1 MENVFVLCQNDEE
14 KLIFES
20 SYKKANMSFNYTIIY
35 SDYKLSYPTGN
46 NNIDSIKNKFYKN
59 NFYENRY
66 KKLNEAQ
73 YSHYYSFIK
82 IFNIAI
88 ENNYNKICI
97 LEYDVYFHKNFN
109 DKIKSYSN
117 IIKNSDIIYLGCS
130 QHQWYNL
137 FTGDKIEII
146 KLNLN
151 DYIYKPLHSLGT
163 FGIILSIDV
172 IKDFLQYE
180 IKYPTDVMIS
190 ILSYKYKSFV
200 LYPNIVIC
208 NIYKSSILNDRD
220 IKTIIKFKWNLNNY
234 IT

>member
-35 SDYKLSYPTGN
+35 SDYKLNYDIGTKKVN
-46 NNIDSIKNKFYKN
+46 NDFIRN

-66 KKLNEAQ
+66 KKLNNAQ

-88 ENNYNKICI
+88 KNNYNKICI

-130 QHQWYNL
+130 QHQWYDL
-137 FTGDKIEII
+137 FTGDKIEI
-146 KLNLN
+146 KQLGL
-151 DYIYKPLHSLGT
+151 YKPSHSLGT

>member
-35 SDYKLSYPTGN
+35 SDYELNYDIGTKKVN
-46 NNIDSIKNKFYKN
+46 NFGRNL
-59 NFYENRY
+59 FYENRY
-66 KKLNEAQ
+66 KKLNDAQ

-88 ENNYNKICI
+88 KNNYNKICI

-109 DKIKSYSN
+109 DKIKNYSN

-130 QHQWYNL
+130 QHQWYDL

-146 KLNLN
+146 NPQNSSKE
-151 DYIYKPLHSLGT
+151 YIYKPSHSLGT

-208 NIYKSSILNDRD
+208 NIYKSNILKNRD
-220 IKTIIKFKWNLNNY
+220 ISTIIKFKWNLNNY

>member
-35 SDYKLSYPTGN
+35 SDYELNYDIGTKKVN
-46 NNIDSIKNKFYKN
+46 NFGRNL
-59 NFYENRY
+59 FYENRY
-66 KKLNEAQ
+66 KKLNDAQ

-88 ENNYNKICI
+88 KNNYNKICI

-109 DKIKSYSN
+109 DKIKNYSN

-130 QHQWYNL
+130 QHQWYDL

-146 KLNLN
+146 NPQNSSKE
-151 DYIYKPLHSLGT
+151 YIYKPSHSLGT

-208 NIYKSSILNDRD
+208 NIYKSNILNNRD

-234 IT
+234 ITL

>member
-35 SDYKLSYPTGN
+35 SDYELNYDIGTKKVN
-46 NNIDSIKNKFYKN
+46 NFGRNL
-59 NFYENRY
+59 FYENRY
-66 KKLNEAQ
+66 KKLNDAQ

-88 ENNYNKICI
+88 KNNYDKICI

-109 DKIKSYSN
+109 DKIKNYSN

-130 QHQWYNL
+130 QHQWYDL

-146 KLNLN
+146 NPQNSSKE
-151 DYIYKPLHSLGT
+151 YIYKPSHSLGT

-208 NIYKSSILNDRD
+208 NIYKSNILNNRD

-234 IT
+234 ITL